1 MRNKIGVLDLQGGV
15 LEHLTHLEAL
25 GLEPVAVKKAEH
37 LNELAGIIFPGGE
50 STCMIRLLRI
60 FDMEKPIKEA
70 FADGM
75 KIWGTCAGAILIA
88 NEVKGEA
95 PNLALMDIT
104 VDRNAFG
111 PQIDSFHERAVISA
125 ISEEPLELTFIRAP
139 QITAVG
145 EDVKVL
151 HTTNGIV
158 TAAETDN
165 CLATSFHPELSG
177 STAFHKYF
185 AEKCGLTVSDVKDDV
200 SVRAWMERTIDKK

>member
-25 GLEPVAVKKAEH
+25 GLKPVAVKKAEQ
-37 LNELAGIIFPGGE
+37 LDDLAGIIFPGGE

-60 FDMEKPIKEA
+60 FEMEQPIKEA

-88 NEVKGEA
+88 NEVVGEK
-95 PNLALMDIT
+95 PNLQLMNIS

-111 PQIDSFHERAVISA
+111 PQIDSFHETAVIPA
-125 ISEEPLELTFIRAP
+125 ISGEPLELTFIRAP

-158 TAAETDN
+158 TAAETKD

-185 AEKCGLTVSDVKDDV
+185 AKKCGLSVTESVAKISDK
-200 SVRAWMERTIDKK
+200 AWMHRGR

>member
-25 GLEPVAVKKAEH
+25 GLKPVAVKKAEQ
-37 LNELAGIIFPGGE
+37 LDDLAGIIFPGGE

-60 FDMEKPIKEA
+60 FEMEQPIKEA

-88 NEVKGEA
+88 NEVVGEK
-95 PNLALMDIT
+95 PNLQLMNIS

-111 PQIDSFHERAVISA
+111 PQIDSFHETAVIPA
-125 ISEEPLELTFIRAP
+125 ISGEPLELTFIRAP

-158 TAAETDN
+158 TAAETKD

-185 AEKCGLTVSDVKDDV
+185 AKKCGLSVKESDAKI
-200 SVRAWMERTIDKK
+200 SEKAWMHRGR